1 MDPVVLASIVLLAGM
16 VIGIAFA
23 VPVAI
28 AMGLPSMLAIFILL
42 GDFDQAALTSAQRVV
57 AGSNSF
63 PLLAIPFFILA
74 GGLMNTG
81 GIATRLID
89 LALVLA
95 GRLPASLAQTTVV
108 ANAMFGSVSG
118 ASVASAA
125 AVGTVMTPRMKKEGY
140 DPAWAAMVNGMSSP
154 AGMLL
159 PPSNTFIVYS
169 LVSST
174 SVAAL
179 FMAGV
184 VPGIVWVICCIIMV
198 ALYARNKPH
207 LRSTMERPTFGQALL
222 VLLRALPAL
231 FMIVVVIGG
240 ILAGYFTATES
251 AVIAVLYSLILGLI
265 QRTLPVRA
273 LPGIILEAAKVTGI
287 IMLLIGMSG
296 VLGWVISRARWAEMV
311 TEGLLGISTNVYVV
325 LAMIMVVLLLAG
337 TVMDPTP
344 AILIFTPIFLPV
356 VTQLGVHPIHF
367 GAMMVYNMG
376 LGNATPPIG
385 NNLFVAARV
394 ANVRIEALIGRL
406 WPFFWALI
414 VGLFIVAFVPM
425 FSLWLPETLGL
436 IAPTAPVATP

>member
-1 MDPVVLASIVLLAGM
+1 MEPVVLASIVLIAGM
-16 VIGIAFA
+16 VIGIAFG
-23 VPVAI
+23 VPVAVS
-28 AMGLPSMLAIFILL
+28 MGLPSVLAVFILL
-42 GDFDQAALTSAQRVV
+42 GGDFDNAALTGAQKVV

-63 PLLAIPFFILA
+63 ALLAIPFFILA

-89 LALVLA
+89 FAMVIA

-108 ANAMFGSVSG
+108 ANTMFGAVSG

-125 AVGTVMTPRMKKEGY
+125 AVGTVMSPRMRKEGY
-140 DPAWAAMVNGMSSP
+140 DPSWAAMVNGMSSP

-169 LVSST
+169 LVSQT
-174 SVAAL
+174 SIAAL

-184 VPGIVWVICCIIMV
+184 GPGLIWSLVCVIMV
-198 ALYARNKPH
+198 ALYARKHPE
-207 LRSTMERPTFGQALL
+207 LRAQGERPTLKQAFIVFLRAVPALL
-222 VLLRALPAL
+222 
-231 FMIVVVIGG
+231 MIIVVIGG

-251 AVIAVLYSLILGLI
+251 AVIAVLYSFFLGLI
-265 QRTLPVRA
+265 QRTLPMKA

-296 VLGWVISRARWAEMV
+296 ILGWVLSYARLPQLV
-311 TEGLLGISTNVYVV
+311 TEGLLDVSTNPYVV
-325 LAMIMVVLLLAG
+325 LSIIMVVLLIAG

-356 VTQLGVHPIHF
+356 VTAVGIHPVHF
-367 GAMMVYNMG
+367 GAMMVFNMC
-376 LGNATPPIG
+376 LGNVSPPIG

-394 ANVRIEALIGRL
+394 ANVRIEALIGKL

-414 VGLFIVAFVPM
+414 VGLFVVAFLPAV
-425 FSLWLPETLGL
+425 SLWLPTVLGIL
-436 IAPTAPVATP
+436 